1 MPMQNNRREF
11 FRINDEALVTYHRRS
26 GRAEARDT
34 TLEQLDTALNTA
46 INLVWRD
53 SPTVAEALGLLN
65 QKLNHLQQGSLS
77 LPPGLEP
84 IPVNLSGSGIA
95 FTTPERLTHGTRLA
109 LVIGLLP
116 AHSLVEVHGQVV
128 ADSRPVPECP
138 GRWYTQVAFDG
149 DEAQR
154 EILIRHVVQK
164 QQRRSHSG

>member
-1 MPMQNNRREF
+1 MQNNRREF
-11 FRINDEALVTYHRRS
+11 FRINDEALVVYHKRR
-26 GRAEARDT
+26 GHAEPRDA

-46 INLVWRD
+46 INLAWRD
-53 SPTVAEALGLLN
+53 NPTVAQALGLLN
-65 QKLNHLQQGSLS
+65 QKLNYLQQRSLS

-95 FTTPERLTHGTRLA
+95 FTTSERLAHGTPLE

-116 AHSLVEVHGQVV
+116 AHSLVTVHGQVV

-138 GRWYTQVAFDG
+138 GRWYTQVAFEG
-149 DEAQR
+149 DETQR

-164 QQRRSHSG
+164 QQKRPHSN